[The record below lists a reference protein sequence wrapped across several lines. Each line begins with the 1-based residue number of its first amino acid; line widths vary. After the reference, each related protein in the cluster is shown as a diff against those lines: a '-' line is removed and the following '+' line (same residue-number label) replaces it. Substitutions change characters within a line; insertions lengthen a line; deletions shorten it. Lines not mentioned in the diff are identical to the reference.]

1 MITTALLNKILGLNI
16 QNKANFLEL
25 GLSNATKEGCLS
37 FFDDARY
44 ANQLNE
50 NTFILGVFVTPENL
64 GLISPQ
70 KLPIVVDDPRW
81 CYFTLYNYL
90 AKENKVSFT
99 SQIDATA
106 IIHKTAYVAENNVI
120 IGKNTIILPNAT
132 ILEDVEIGD
141 DCIVAAGTVIGSEGF
156 EYKKTSKGIIPVK
169 HDGKVIIGNNVQ
181 IGANTC
187 IDKGFSFRHTIIAN
201 EVMIDNLIHIAH
213 GVQIGKGSFII
224 AGTVLGGSTS
234 IEDDVWVGINAST
247 APGITLKSKAFVS
260 MGAVVTRSVEEGQ
273 QVTGNF
279 AIGHDV
285 FLKNLKRKLK
295 D

>member
-1 MITTALLNKILGLNI
+1 VITTALLNNILGLNI
-16 QNKANFLEL
+16 KDEFSFFEL
-25 GLSNATKEGCLS
+25 GLSNATTEGSLS

-44 ANQLNE
+44 AQQLNE
-50 NTFILGVFVTPENL
+50 NTFILGVFVSPENL
-64 GLISPQ
+64 NLISAQ
-70 KLPIVVDDPRW
+70 KVPIIVDDPRW

-90 AKENKVSFT
+90 AKENKVSFA
-99 SQIDATA
+99 SVIDPTAT
-106 IIHKTAYVAENNVI
+106 IHKTAFVAESNVI
-120 IGKNTIILPNAT
+120 IGKNTTILPNAS

-141 DCIVAAGTVIGSEGF
+141 DCIISSGTVIGSEGF

-187 IDKGFSFRHTIIAN
+187 IDKGFSFRHTKIAN
-201 EVMIDNLIHIAH
+201 EVMIDNLIHVAH
-213 GVQIGKGSFII
+213 GVQIGEGSFII

-234 IEDDVWVGINAST
+234 IEDNVWVGINAST
-247 APGITLKSKAFVS
+247 APGITLKSKAFIS

-279 AIGHDV
+279 AVGHDV
-285 FLKNLKRKLK
+285 FLKNLKKSLS
-295 D
+295 